1 MEGKVGVDLCGK
13 YGVLFDKA
21 LLRASMAGE
30 YSPAMHV
37 CGFERQVWGLVRQS
51 LAEG

>member
-1 MEGKVGVDLCGK
+1 MEGKVGVDLSGK
-13 YGVLFDKA
+13 YGVLFDEA

-37 CGFERQVWGLVRQS
+37 HAGSHVYPNTMIVG
-51 LAEG
+51 